1 MARKICRI
9 SKSHFDNRLNR
20 NETKMEHYKESQHDF
35 LHIVILTSF
44 PKFYSICYFSYSK
57 DNNPLSKQVEYDH
70 LVFEEYSERLI
81 NYCFFEQTILREQGI
96 VAVALSAKFQKP
108 SQVQVSEV
116 AWNEWVQCSCLI
128 RLMWLLVSSLIS
140 CLLWFLNHSYST
152 P

>member
-96 VAVALSAKFQKP
+96 VAVAFQPNFRSQARCKFLKWHEMSEYSAH
-108 SQVQVSEV
+108 
-116 AWNEWVQCSCLI
+116 A
-128 RLMWLLVSSLIS
+128 
-140 CLLWFLNHSYST
+140 
-152 P
+152 